1 MSNFLAE
8 GEQLDDGED
17 IRTGVQGKASLKFL
31 YAITAG
37 RGPSCFP
44 RDPPPPP
51 PAAKRPHTQ
60 YNREKAEGVCLCR
73 IGRQPWQ
80 RRRRGRGGTETQP
93 RQRNTIPPLVS
104 SSRGGSSSSLWEEFP
119 SIGDCSVSREEGFL
133 LSESGAGSK
142 GPGRGGKIW
151 ELIEALTCLSK

>member
-1 MSNFLAE
+1 MCPLSASFSYCTGQIRSSFSKQMSNFLAE

-44 RDPPPPP
+44 RHPPPP

-80 RRRRGRGGTETQP
+80 RRRGARGDGATTNAKKYDPPSCSEWQGGIILIIRGGV
-93 RQRNTIPPLVS
+93 PLHWILGV
-104 SSRGGSSSSLWEEFP
+104 G
-119 SIGDCSVSREEGFL
+119 
-133 LSESGAGSK
+133 
-142 GPGRGGKIW
+142 
-151 ELIEALTCLSK
+151 TT